1 MKFRKGPSQGTGGM
15 NPRGKIFLETTRRPK
30 MKLLSWGS
38 GENFTQKLYIYTRL
52 EKDGRYTK
60 SNANPAYGAIL
71 EGLFIKDNANLA
83 YNSILEGLYIK
94 DTPIQ
99 LITLYWNGLTEEEKC
114 RKLQKPC
121 VYKVNEHCTTPARVE
136 NFQTKISYFS
146 FPALKKS
153 TIVHSTVSMILK
165 V

>member
-1 MKFRKGPSQGTGGM
+1 
-15 NPRGKIFLETTRRPK
+15 

-60 SNANPAYGAIL
+60 SNANPAYGA
-71 EGLFIKDNANLA
+71 
-83 YNSILEGLYIK
+83 ILEGLYIK